1 MTAQDKKNKEQLI
14 LEVAEREF
22 FTKGFDGARTMTI
35 AQEAGVTHAMLHY
48 YFRTKE
54 QLFERII
61 SDKFELISQM
71 VLSVLG
77 NAQLPLVE
85 RLKEGISS
93 HFDLVAANPL
103 LPRFL
108 ITEMLPHPERYRY
121 IYEKLDD
128 IRRLYVDLQKSIDE
142 AAERGEIE
150 RVDVMML
157 FTSILS
163 LNVFPIISAQFIL
176 QMIGEKG
183 ELDEAKFLAAR
194 KQETIEMMIKR
205 ITKY

>member
-128 IRRLYVDLQKSIDE
+128 IRRLYVDLQKTIDD

-163 LNVFPIISAQFIL
+163 LNVFPIISGQFIL
-176 QMIGEKG
+176 QMIGEMG

>member
-22 FTKGFDGARTMTI
+22 FAKGFDGARTMTI

-108 ITEMLPHPERYRY
+108 ITEM
-121 IYEKLDD
+121 
-128 IRRLYVDLQKSIDE
+128 
-142 AAERGEIE
+142 AAEYFKLTDGVYSYSEALALLE
-150 RVDVMML
+150 DCQVDV
-157 FTSILS
+157 ILS
-163 LNVFPIISAQFIL
+163 IPRGFEHDLSSAQPKKL
-176 QMIGEKG
+176 SVDANAVK
-183 ELDEAKFLAAR
+183 LVCLSYR
-194 KQETIEMMIKR
+194 
-205 ITKY
+205 

>member
-128 IRRLYVDLQKSIDE
+128 IRRLYVDLQKTIDD

-163 LNVFPIISAQFIL
+163 LNVFTIISGQFIL
-176 QMIGEKG
+176 QMIGEMG

>member
-103 LPRFL
+103 LTRFL

>member
-183 ELDEAKFLAAR
+183 EFDEAKFLAAR